1 MNDTHLESFI
11 TVADCGS
18 ISKAA
23 KNLYISP
30 QALSQQIELV
40 EREYG
45 HSFFERSTRGVTLTE
60 AGRVFYAFAKQV
72 LAEQW
77 GVKEMLS
84 RLAADRAGVVRIGS
98 VAGPPSNLAMSAMY
112 RFFQQHPDLRR
123 ETVGLHVMDRLAA
136 VADDRVDVVEYAKT
150 PAIAEMGLGFAQL
163 GAAQL
168 MVMASADS
176 DLARK
181 ASATFDELAG
191 RCVTVFDWDYYRAAI
206 EAHPEVD
213 FVQYEHNAPGF
224 TDEFHREILEALD
237 NGTIFLA
244 VKGSEFY
251 NGSADLFSIGLTLL
265 APEDTLTLGLA
276 YRPDAP
282 IVVRE
287 FVEFISSETNKG

>member
-123 ETVGLHVMDRLAA
+123 ETVGLQPSRFPPTSSRGSRSAS
-136 VADDRVDVVEYAKT
+136 RKT
-150 PAIAEMGLGFAQL
+150 TGRR
-163 GAAQL
+163 
-168 MVMASADS
+168 
-176 DLARK
+176 AR
-181 ASATFDELAG
+181 T
-191 RCVTVFDWDYYRAAI
+191 
-206 EAHPEVD
+206 
-213 FVQYEHNAPGF
+213 
-224 TDEFHREILEALD
+224 
-237 NGTIFLA
+237 
-244 VKGSEFY
+244 
-251 NGSADLFSIGLTLL
+251 
-265 APEDTLTLGLA
+265 
-276 YRPDAP
+276 
-282 IVVRE
+282 
-287 FVEFISSETNKG
+287 

>member
-11 TVADCGS
+11 TVANCGS

-23 KNLYISP
+23 KKLYISP

-112 RFFQQHPDLRR
+112 RFFQGSTDKVNLL
-123 ETVGLHVMDRLAA
+123 T
-136 VADDRVDVVEYAKT
+136 
-150 PAIAEMGLGFAQL
+150 
-163 GAAQL
+163 
-168 MVMASADS
+168 
-176 DLARK
+176 
-181 ASATFDELAG
+181 
-191 RCVTVFDWDYYRAAI
+191 
-206 EAHPEVD
+206 D
-213 FVQYEHNAPGF
+213 F
-224 TDEFHREILEALD
+224 
-237 NGTIFLA
+237 
-244 VKGSEFY
+244 
-251 NGSADLFSIGLTLL
+251 
-265 APEDTLTLGLA
+265 
-276 YRPDAP
+276 
-282 IVVRE
+282 
-287 FVEFISSETNKG
+287 